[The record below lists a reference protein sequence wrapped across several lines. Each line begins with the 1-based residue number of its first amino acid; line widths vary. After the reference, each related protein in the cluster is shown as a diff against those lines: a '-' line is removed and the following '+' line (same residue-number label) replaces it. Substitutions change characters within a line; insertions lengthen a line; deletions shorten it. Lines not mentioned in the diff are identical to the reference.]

1 MESSQTRSARQMW
14 VRRLGKPGLLPG
26 LLFVLLLG
34 VTLTARPAGQQP
46 VPNQVGRPAPS
57 PFEGVGDSDPM
68 LAAKQMKALN
78 TERQKAVVSDT
89 DKLLKLA
96 TELNQEI
103 GESNPTTLTP
113 VELRK
118 IAEIEKL
125 ARNVK
130 QKMSISFTGG
140 PSFDEPI
147 STRPY

>member
-1 MESSQTRSARQMW
+1 M
-14 VRRLGKPGLLPG
+14 
-26 LLFVLLLG
+26 
-34 VTLTARPAGQQP
+34 
-46 VPNQVGRPAPS
+46 
-57 PFEGVGDSDPM
+57 
-68 LAAKQMKALN
+68 N

-103 GESNPTTLTP
+103 GESNPATLTP

-118 IAEIEKL
+118 VAEIEKL